1 MRSAEFLNQRLCSLC
16 WPRVSRLRRALRPVQ
31 TFYKVFRESLC
42 VPFYVGYGTLGGE
55 RFNIAPN
62 VICSTER
69 VLAPYDIGSSLESDS
84 HGRLQVSSMTVPSHP
99 IHVLVVDDEPALRRV
114 FRTSLAA
121 SGFVIE
127 EARSGEEAVDLLPQ
141 HPFDLVLL
149 DINMPGIGGVE
160 ACREIRA
167 LAPKIGI
174 LMVTVRD
181 AEHDMVRALEAGAD
195 DYVTKPVRF
204 RELVA
209 RMRAVL
215 RRLHADNATEPAVI
229 RVADLE
235 IDQVRHWVRKAG
247 EPVHLTPKE
256 FELLALLMRNRGAP
270 VTHAKLLRAI
280 WGPEYG
286 TELDYLRSF
295 VRTLRK
301 KIEDD
306 PARPKY
312 VLTEPWVGYR
322 FCDPADPDSRFIG
335 SESS

>member
-1 MRSAEFLNQRLCSLC
+1 M
-16 WPRVSRLRRALRPVQ
+16 
-31 TFYKVFRESLC
+31 T
-42 VPFYVGYGTLGGE
+42 
-55 RFNIAPN
+55 
-62 VICSTER
+62 
-69 VLAPYDIGSSLESDS
+69 GSS
-84 HGRLQVSSMTVPSHP
+84 RP
-99 IHVLVVDDEPALRRV
+99 IHVLVVDDEPALRKV

-121 SGFVIE
+121 SGFVIQ
-127 EARSGEEAVDLLPQ
+127 EARSGEEAVDILPQ

-195 DYVTKPVRF
+195 DYITKPVRF

-215 RRLHADNATEPAVI
+215 RRLEAGSTTEPALM

-235 IDQVRHWVRKAG
+235 MDLERHWVRKEG
-247 EPVHLTPKE
+247 ELVHLTPKE
-256 FELLALLMRNRGAP
+256 FELLAVLMRNSGAP
-270 VTHAKLLRAI
+270 VTHAKLLRAV

-295 VRTLRK
+295 IRTLRK
-301 KIEDD
+301 KIEED
-306 PARPKY
+306 PARPRY
-312 VLTEPWVGYR
+312 ILTEPWVGYR
-322 FCDPADPDSRFIG
+322 FCDPTDPDSRFSG
-335 SESS
+335 NALPE

>member
-1 MRSAEFLNQRLCSLC
+1 
-16 WPRVSRLRRALRPVQ
+16 
-31 TFYKVFRESLC
+31 
-42 VPFYVGYGTLGGE
+42 
-55 RFNIAPN
+55 
-62 VICSTER
+62 
-69 VLAPYDIGSSLESDS
+69 
-84 HGRLQVSSMTVPSHP
+84 MTTASPP
-99 IHVLVVDDEPALRRV
+99 IHVLVVDDEPALRRA
-114 FRTSLAA
+114 FRTSLTA

-127 EARSGEEAVDLLPQ
+127 EARSGEEAVDMLPQ

-181 AEHDMVRALEAGAD
+181 AENDMVRALEAGAD

-209 RMRAVL
+209 RMRAVI
-215 RRLHADNATEPAVI
+215 RRLDVANATEPAVI

-235 IDQVRHWVRKAG
+235 IDLGGHCVRKAG
-247 EPVHLTPKE
+247 DLLHLTPTE
-256 FELLALLMRNRGAP
+256 FELLALLMRNSGVP
-270 VTHAKLLRAI
+270 VTHAKLLRSV

-286 TELDYLRSF
+286 TELDYLRSY

-312 VLTEPWVGYR
+312 LLTEPWVGYR
-322 FCDPADPDSRFIG
+322 FCDPSDPG
-335 SESS
+335 SPAPETKRESL

>member
-1 MRSAEFLNQRLCSLC
+1 M
-16 WPRVSRLRRALRPVQ
+16 
-31 TFYKVFRESLC
+31 
-42 VPFYVGYGTLGGE
+42 
-55 RFNIAPN
+55 
-62 VICSTER
+62 STR
-69 VLAPYDIGSSLESDS
+69 QAN
-84 HGRLQVSSMTVPSHP
+84 
-99 IHVLVVDDEPALRRV
+99 VLVVDDEPSLRKV
-114 FRTSLAA
+114 FRTSLTAN
-121 SGFVIE
+121 GFVVE
-127 EARSGEEAVDLLPQ
+127 EARSGEEAIDMLPQ

-167 LAPKIGI
+167 LAPKVGI

-181 AEHDMVRALEAGAD
+181 AENDMVRALEAGAD

-215 RRLHADNATEPAVI
+215 RRLEADSATQPAVI

-235 IDQVRHWVRKAG
+235 MDIERHSLRKAG
-247 EPVHLTPKE
+247 ELIHLTPTE
-256 FELLALLMRNRGAP
+256 FDLLALLMRNQGAP

-286 TELDYLRSF
+286 TELDYLRSY

-312 VLTEPWVGYR
+312 ILTEPWVGYR
-322 FCDPADPDSRFIG
+322 FSDPSDPGSLTGAD
-335 SESS
+335 ESL

>member
-1 MRSAEFLNQRLCSLC
+1 MIMA
-16 WPRVSRLRRALRPVQ
+16 PRPL
-31 TFYKVFRESLC
+31 
-42 VPFYVGYGTLGGE
+42 
-55 RFNIAPN
+55 
-62 VICSTER
+62 
-69 VLAPYDIGSSLESDS
+69 
-84 HGRLQVSSMTVPSHP
+84 
-99 IHVLVVDDEPALRRV
+99 HVLVVDDEPALRKV

-121 SGFVIE
+121 SGFAIE
-127 EARSGEEAVDLLPQ
+127 EARSGEEAVDILPQ

-167 LAPKIGI
+167 LAPKVGI

-181 AEHDMVRALEAGAD
+181 AENDMVRALEAGAD

-215 RRLHADNATEPAVI
+215 RRLESDSATQPTVI

-235 IDQVRHWVRKAG
+235 MDLERHSLRKAG
-247 EPVHLTPKE
+247 GLIHLTPTE
-256 FELLALLMRNRGAP
+256 FDLLALLMRNQGAP
-270 VTHAKLLRAI
+270 LTHAKLLRTI

-286 TELDYLRSF
+286 TELDYLRSY

-301 KIEDD
+301 KIEND
-306 PARPKY
+306 PASPKY
-312 VLTEPWVGYR
+312 IITEP
-322 FCDPADPDSRFIG
+322 
-335 SESS
+335 

>member
-1 MRSAEFLNQRLCSLC
+1 MSA
-16 WPRVSRLRRALRPVQ
+16 RPI
-31 TFYKVFRESLC
+31 L
-42 VPFYVGYGTLGGE
+42 
-55 RFNIAPN
+55 
-62 VICSTER
+62 
-69 VLAPYDIGSSLESDS
+69 
-84 HGRLQVSSMTVPSHP
+84 
-99 IHVLVVDDEPALRRV
+99 VLVVDDEPALRRV

-121 SGFVIE
+121 SGFLIK
-127 EARSGEEAVDLLPQ
+127 EARSGEEAVDILPQ

-160 ACREIRA
+160 TCREIRA

-181 AEHDMVRALEAGAD
+181 AEQDMVRALEAGAD

-215 RRLHADNATEPAVI
+215 RRLDANSATQPAVI
-229 RVADLE
+229 RVAALE
-235 IDQVRHWVRKAG
+235 MDIEGHCLRKDG
-247 EPVHLTPKE
+247 HLIHLTPTE
-256 FELLALLMRNRGAP
+256 FELLALLMRNQGVP

-286 TELDYLRSF
+286 TELEYLRSY

-306 PARPKY
+306 ATCPKY
-312 VLTEPWVGYR
+312 ILTEPWVGYR
-322 FCDPADPDSRFIG
+322 FCNPSDPDSPSTG
-335 SESS
+335 NVSL

>member
-1 MRSAEFLNQRLCSLC
+1 VRN
-16 WPRVSRLRRALRPVQ
+16 
-31 TFYKVFRESLC
+31 
-42 VPFYVGYGTLGGE
+42 
-55 RFNIAPN
+55 
-62 VICSTER
+62 
-69 VLAPYDIGSSLESDS
+69 DIGSSLERNA
-84 HGRLQVSSMTVPSHP
+84 HERLQAGSSVTVSSRP
-99 IHVLVVDDEPALRRV
+99 IHVLVVDDEPALRKV
-114 FRTSLAA
+114 FRTSLTA
-121 SGFVIE
+121 SGFLIE
-127 EARSGEEAVDLLPQ
+127 EACSGEEAADILPQ

-149 DINMPGIGGVE
+149 DINMPGIGGLE

-215 RRLHADNATEPAVI
+215 RRVDAGTATEPAVI

-235 IDQVRHWVRKAG
+235 MDQARHWVRKAG
-247 EPVHLTPKE
+247 DLVHLTPKE
-256 FELLALLMRNRGAP
+256 FELLAVLMRSSGAP
-270 VTHAKLLRAI
+270 VTHAKLLRAV

-306 PARPKY
+306 PARPRY
-312 VLTEPWVGYR
+312 ILTEPWVGYR
-322 FCDPADPDSRFIG
+322 FCDPAGPDLTFTG
-335 SESS
+335 NESS

>member
-1 MRSAEFLNQRLCSLC
+1 M
-16 WPRVSRLRRALRPVQ
+16 
-31 TFYKVFRESLC
+31 
-42 VPFYVGYGTLGGE
+42 
-55 RFNIAPN
+55 
-62 VICSTER
+62 STHH
-69 VLAPYDIGSSLESDS
+69 L
-84 HGRLQVSSMTVPSHP
+84 
-99 IHVLVVDDEPALRRV
+99 VLVVDDEPALRKV
-114 FRTSLAA
+114 FRTSLTA
-121 SGFVIE
+121 SGFTIE
-127 EARSGEEAVDLLPQ
+127 EARSGEEAVEILPQ

-181 AEHDMVRALEAGAD
+181 AENDMVRALEAGAD

-215 RRLHADNATEPAVI
+215 RRVDVDSATQPVVI
-229 RVADLE
+229 QVGDLE
-235 IDQVRHWVRKAG
+235 MDTERHSLRRAG
-247 EPVHLTPKE
+247 EMIHLTPTE
-256 FELLALLMRNRGAP
+256 FELLAVLMRNQGAP
-270 VTHAKLLRAI
+270 VTHTKLLRSV

-286 TELDYLRSF
+286 TELDYLRSY

-306 PARPKY
+306 PGRPKY
-312 VLTEPWVGYR
+312 LLTEPWVGYR
-322 FCDPADPDSRFIG
+322 FCDPSDPDSRRTAN
-335 SESS
+335 ESL